1 MGNKTIYHI
10 IAIVTAAIWG
20 TTFIS
25 SKILLEHG
33 LSPAE
38 IMILRF
44 AMAYVCMLPFWRGGL
59 LAKSWRDELLMVILG
74 ITGGSMY
81 FLLENTALVYT
92 QASNVAIIIASTPLL
107 TTLAVHFISRQ
118 ERADKRLYACSL
130 LSLVGV
136 ALVVLNGEFILKLN
150 PMGDL
155 LTLGAAVMWVIYSII
170 VLKLE
175 GRYHPLMITRKIFFY
190 GVLTLAPYF
199 LFEPWSVEWQMLTN
213 KTVAGN
219 LLFLGIVASLICYW
233 SWNIVIKKLGAIHA
247 TNYLY
252 INPIV
257 AMITAYVVLH
267 ERITP
272 LAIVGTALILLGVYM
287 AERKKSGR
295 QEDNETN

>member
-1 MGNKTIYHI
+1 
-10 IAIVTAAIWG
+10 
-20 TTFIS
+20 
-25 SKILLEHG
+25 
-33 LSPAE
+33 
-38 IMILRF
+38 
-44 AMAYVCMLPFWRGGL
+44 
-59 LAKSWRDELLMVILG
+59 MVVLG

-118 ERADKRLYACSL
+118 EKADKRLYACSL

-155 LTLGAAVMWVIYSII
+155 LTLGAAIMWVIYSII
-170 VLKLE
+170 ILKLE
-175 GRYHPLMITRKIFFY
+175 GKYHPLMITRKIFFY

-199 LFEPWSVEWQMLTN
+199 LFEPWSVEWQMLAD
-213 KTVAGN
+213 KTVAVN

-233 SWNIVIKKLGAIHA
+233 SWNIVIEKLGAIHA

-257 AMITAYVVLH
+257 AMITAYAVLH

>member
-1 MGNKTIYHI
+1 MRPKSLYHI
-10 IAIVTAAIWG
+10 LAICTAAIWG

-33 LSPAE
+33 LTPAE

-44 AMAYVCMLPFWRGGL
+44 ALAYVCMLPFWRGAL
-59 LAKSWRDELLMVILG
+59 FAKSLKDELQMVVLG

-118 ERADKRLYACSL
+118 EQADKRLYACSL

-150 PMGDL
+150 PMGDI
-155 LTLGAAVMWVIYSII
+155 LTLGAAIMWVIYSIVI
-170 VLKLE
+170 VKLE
-175 GRYHPLMITRKIFFY
+175 GKYHPLMITRKIFFY
-190 GVLTLAPYF
+190 GILTLAPYF
-199 LFEPWSVEWQMLTN
+199 LIEPWGVEWQMLAEP
-213 KTVAGN
+213 TVAAN

-233 SWNIVIKKLGAIHA
+233 SWNIVIERLGAIHA

-257 AMITAYVVLH
+257 AMLTAYIVLE

-272 LAIVGTALILLGVYM
+272 LAMVGTALILLGVYM
-287 AERKKSGR
+287 AERKKSGDKK
-295 QEDNETN
+295 DNETN